1 MTIDKSEDMLMATN
15 SPTLAVTVNVVSKR
29 LRGHQVLENINLLV
43 GVGETIGIYG
53 ANGSGKSMLLRVIG
67 GLVLPDTG
75 TVNVFGKYIG
85 SDAEFP
91 PEMGALID
99 GPGFLL
105 DYTGMYN
112 LELLA
117 SIRNHVSKA
126 DIRNVIELVGLN
138 PDNHHPVKT
147 YSTGMRQRLG
157 VAQAILE
164 NPKLVLLDEPTS
176 ALDADGTKLIHKL
189 LRELQTSGVTIIIV
203 SHKPDEIK
211 DLCSR
216 IYEMKAGSI
225 IQRTS

>member
-1 MTIDKSEDMLMATN
+1 MIINKTESMLASAN
-15 SPTLAVTVNVVSKR
+15 SSIPAVTVNAVSKK
-29 LRGHQVLENINLLV
+29 LRGRQVLENIDLLV
-43 GVGETIGIYG
+43 GVGETVGIYG
-53 ANGSGKSMLLRVIG
+53 ANGSGKSMLLRVIS

-85 SDAEFP
+85 RDTEFP

-117 SIRNHVSKA
+117 SIRNQVSKA
-126 DIRNVIELVGLN
+126 DIRKVIELVGLH
-138 PDNHHPVKT
+138 PDDNRPVKT

-176 ALDADGTKLIHKL
+176 ALDSDGTKLIHNL
-189 LRELQTSGVTIIIV
+189 LKELQVSGVTIIIV
-203 SHKPDEIK
+203 SHKSDEIK
-211 DLCSR
+211 DLCSH
-216 IYEMKAGSI
+216 IYEMQAGSI
-225 IQRTS
+225 MQCA

>member
-1 MTIDKSEDMLMATN
+1 MIINKAESMLTLEN
-15 SPTLAVTVNVVSKR
+15 SSTPAVTVDNVSKK
-29 LRGHQVLENINLLV
+29 LRGRQVLENINLLV
-43 GVGETIGIYG
+43 GVGETVGVYG
-53 ANGSGKSMLLRVIG
+53 ANGSGKSMLLRVIS

-75 TVNVFGKYIG
+75 TINVFGKYIG
-85 SDAEFP
+85 RDNEFP
-91 PEMGALID
+91 PELGALID

-105 DYTGMYN
+105 DCTGIYN

-117 SIRNHVSKA
+117 SIRNYVSKA
-126 DIRNVIELVGLN
+126 DIRKVIERVGLS
-138 PDNHHPVKT
+138 PDDNRPVKI

-176 ALDADGTKLIHKL
+176 ALDSDGAKLIHGL
-189 LRELQTSGVTIIIV
+189 LRELQASGVTIILV

-216 IYEMKAGSI
+216 IYEMQDGSI
-225 IQRTS
+225 MLRA

>member
-1 MTIDKSEDMLMATN
+1 MIINKTESMLTPAN
-15 SPTLAVTVNVVSKR
+15 SSIPAVTVNDVSKK
-29 LRGHQVLENINLLV
+29 LRGRQVLENINLLV
-43 GVGETIGIYG
+43 GVGETVGVYG
-53 ANGSGKSMLLRVIG
+53 ANGSGKSMLLRVIS

-75 TVNVFGKYIG
+75 TINVFGKYIG
-85 SDAEFP
+85 RDTEFP
-91 PEMGALID
+91 SELGALID

-105 DYTGMYN
+105 DYTGIYN

-126 DIRNVIELVGLN
+126 DIRNVIERVGLS
-138 PDNHHPVKT
+138 PDDNRPVKA

-176 ALDADGTKLIHKL
+176 ALDSDGTKLIHGL
-189 LRELQTSGVTIIIV
+189 LRELQSSGVTIILV

-216 IYEMKAGSI
+216 IYEMQAGLI
-225 IQRTS
+225 MPRT